1 MALLTNLEPTKSQ
14 TTFMSSQYHQT
25 ATDKPV
31 DEVMADIP
39 ASAGQSTGSRTTSRS
54 ERIDESALQNLNVS
68 MLE

>member
-1 MALLTNLEPTKSQ
+1 
-14 TTFMSSQYHQT
+14 MSSQYHQT

>member
-1 MALLTNLEPTKSQ
+1 
-14 TTFMSSQYHQT
+14 MSSQYHQT

-39 ASAGQSTGSRTTSRS
+39 ANAGQSTSLGTTSSS
-54 ERIDESALQNLNVS
+54 EGIEESVLQNLNVS